1 MLLAR
6 EELTLVP
13 GALEDIR
20 VIDFT
25 HALAGPF
32 CVMLLGHLGADIIK
46 VEPPDGD
53 EFRRLWM
60 PPGATM
66 DAYESLWINVN
77 KKSIVLNLKS
87 SRGVELARR
96 LIARS
101 DVLVENYQKGVME
114 RFGLD
119 YESVK
124 ELNPRL
130 IYACSRGYGEWGP
143 YAKYGN
149 TAASNNSISGWIH
162 SAWKNNGATGSKT
175 LGIGDEAAGVSIA
188 LGILA
193 ALHARERTGEGQKVE
208 VSMQEAVLGFMTSS
222 MHEYFTG
229 VQVGN
234 RPMKVADGYFTLRVP
249 EMNDFVWTEV
259 ARLMERSDLI
269 EDPRFATI
277 VARRQHRAEVEE
289 SVRSWASQKTRQE
302 IWDGL
307 RDLDYFGAPVLSIG
321 EVMEDPHINERR
333 AFIERDHPTAGLTK
347 LLAPWIHLSKTPAAI
362 KTDAPLIGQHTDEV
376 LGGTLGLSREELAD
390 LRALG
395 AIK

>member
-1 MLLAR
+1 M
-6 EELTLVP
+6 P
-13 GALEDIR
+13 GALQDLR

-46 VEPPDGD
+46 VEPPNGD

-60 PPGATM
+60 PPGATT

-77 KKSIVLNLKS
+77 KKSIVLNLKTQK
-87 SRGVELARR
+87 GVELARR
-96 LIARS
+96 LIAQA

-119 YESVK
+119 YDSVK
-124 ELNPRL
+124 AFNPRL

-143 YAKYGN
+143 YANYGN
-149 TAASNNSISGWIH
+149 TAASNNSIAGWTH
-162 SAWKNNGATGSKT
+162 SAWKNNGAMGTKT
-175 LGIGDEAAGVSIA
+175 LGVGDEAAGVSITV
-188 LGILA
+188 GILA

-229 VQVGN
+229 VGVGN

-249 EMNDFVWTEV
+249 EMSDSVWVKV
-259 ARLMERSDLI
+259 AQLMGQNDLI
-269 EDPRFATI
+269 HDSRFAT
-277 VARRQHRAEVEE
+277 VTARRQHRAELEE
-289 SVRSWASQKTRQE
+289 LVRTWASGKTRQE

-307 RDLDYFGAPVLSIG
+307 RELDYFGAPVLSVG
-321 EVMEDPHINERR
+321 EVMEDRHIKERR
-333 AFIERDHPTAGLTK
+333 AFIERDHPTAGPIT
-347 LLAPWIHLSKTPAAI
+347 LLAPWIHLSKTPTSI
-362 KTDAPLIGQHTDEV
+362 HDDAPLIGEHTDEV
-376 LGGTLGLSREELAD
+376 LGGLLGLTKDELAD
-390 LRALG
+390 LRVQG
-395 AIK
+395 VVK

>member
-1 MLLAR
+1 MS
-6 EELTLVP
+6 
-13 GALEDIR
+13 GALRDVR

-46 VEPPDGD
+46 VEPPNGD

-60 PPGATM
+60 PPGASI

-87 SRGVELARR
+87 QKGVELARR

-124 ELNPRL
+124 DLNPRL

-143 YAKYGN
+143 YANYGN
-149 TAASNNSISGWIH
+149 TAASNNSIAGWTH
-162 SAWKNNGATGSKT
+162 SAWKNNGAIGTKT

-193 ALHARERTGEGQKVE
+193 ALHVRERTGEGQKVE

-222 MHEYFTG
+222 IHEYFTG

-249 EMNDFVWTEV
+249 EMSDSVWTQV
-259 ARLMERSDLI
+259 VHLMDRSDLLQDSRFTTI
-269 EDPRFATI
+269 E
-277 VARRQHRAEVEE
+277 ARRQHRAEVEE
-289 SVRSWASQKTRQE
+289 LVRTWASGKTRRE
-302 IWDGL
+302 LWDGL
-307 RDLDYFGAPVLSIG
+307 RGLDYFGAPVLSIG
-321 EVMEDPHINERR
+321 EVMEDRHIEERR
-333 AFIERDHPTAGLTK
+333 AFIERDHPTAGRTK
-347 LLAPWIHLSKTPAAI
+347 LLAPWIHLSKTPPSIDA
-362 KTDAPLIGQHTDEV
+362 DAPLIGQHTKEV
-376 LGGTLGLSREELAD
+376 LVGILGLTNEEWTDLLAQ
-390 LRALG
+390 G
-395 AIK
+395 VVK